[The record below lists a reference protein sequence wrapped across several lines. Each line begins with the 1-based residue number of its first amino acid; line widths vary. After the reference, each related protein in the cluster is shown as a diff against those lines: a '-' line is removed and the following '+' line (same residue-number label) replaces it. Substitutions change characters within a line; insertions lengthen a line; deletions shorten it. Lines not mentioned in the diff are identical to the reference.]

1 MFSPYSTAMGVPSQA
16 VIIQQSNNEM
26 VTLVV
31 VYHKETENPS
41 KVEMLLSLWKGSGY
55 AFFRLVTIK

>member
-1 MFSPYSTAMGVPSQA
+1 MGVPILA
-16 VIIQQSNNEM
+16 VIIQHSNNEM
-26 VTLVV
+26 VILVV
-31 VYHKETENPS
+31 AYHKETENPS